1 MAIRYALDALLV
13 RLYREPMTTP
23 DAPTTVNHAFFM
35 HVRTTTSWLKLSPKE
50 RFAFV
55 GEVIRPLLKKHPKVS
70 MRFFDAEAFSAEVSD
85 VILWETPQVMAY
97 QAVVEDLRET
107 MFWGTYFE
115 VVGIVASVENGYAI
129 HYGVD
134 PV

>member
-1 MAIRYALDALLV
+1 MHWTHLLGVRTVTGMITSADPSPAI
-13 RLYREPMTTP
+13 
-23 DAPTTVNHAFFM
+23 NHAFFM
-35 HVRTTTSWLKLSPKE
+35 LVRTTVAWLRLTPKE

-55 GEVIRPLLKKHPKVS
+55 GEVIRPILVKHPTVS
-70 MRFFDAEAFSAEVSD
+70 MRFFDAEAFNAHVSD
-85 VILWETPQVMAY
+85 VIVWETADVMAY

-115 VVGIVASVENGYAI
+115 VVTIVPSVENGYAI

-134 PV
+134 PA

>member
-1 MAIRYALDALLV
+1 MI
-13 RLYREPMTTP
+13 RLYLERMTTSE
-23 DAPTTVNHAFFM
+23 AQTTMVNHAFFM
-35 HVRTTTSWLKLSPKE
+35 HLRTTTAWLKLSPKD

-55 GEVIRPLLKKHPKVS
+55 GEVIRPLLAKHPKVS
-70 MRFFDAEAFSAEVSD
+70 MRYFDAEAFSAEVSD
-85 VILWETPQVMAY
+85 VILWETADVMAY

-134 PV
+134 AV